1 MAQKL
6 KKIFLLLSLLLSF
19 SLPVFAVDYCQ
30 DANVIGAY
38 YFNET
43 SGSADDCSS
52 NNRDLTNT
60 GPTLN
65 VTGVFGSGYSY
76 DGTNDVSSST
86 NAGFDFTGGETANF
100 TVIFHA
106 NIASS
111 QADGGRVVHRGES
124 GVNGYQI
131 VADTNGTIV
140 AGGYNTNSWQ
150 VREEITYTADSY
162 AHYAFVYTA
171 SGGSFTDVDI
181 FLNGVSQTTASD
193 ATNWG
198 WNANGT
204 WYIGGRGNGFYTD
217 ADFDEP
223 AVFNDQ
229 LTSTEINDIL
239 DNGLTSVSGTTIQAA
254 TLQGATIN

>member
-111 QADGGRVVHRGES
+111 QADGGRVVHRGEA

-181 FLNGVSQTTASD
+181 FLMGFHKQRLQMQRIGDGTQMGHGISEGVGMDFIPMQISTNRRYLMTSSQA
-193 ATNWG
+193 
-198 WNANGT
+198 
-204 WYIGGRGNGFYTD
+204 RR
-217 ADFDEP
+217 
-223 AVFNDQ
+223 
-229 LTSTEINDIL
+229 
-239 DNGLTSVSGTTIQAA
+239 
-254 TLQGATIN
+254 